1 MKLNLACGM
10 NTKKGW
16 VDVDLL
22 REEVKA
28 ERVDLSKKWP
38 WENSSVERIYCEH
51 FLEHLD
57 RTTKNDE
64 AGLFMREA
72 YRVLEAGGKIRIG
85 VPNAEAAFAFYA
97 GFSDGTFE
105 HEIKHH
111 HPPWV
116 QTDMDHVQW
125 SFRMNGHHKWAY
137 DEQSLGYLMKS
148 VGFDDVFVSPFDEKM
163 DSEIRKIGTLY
174 MIGRKP

>member
-1 MKLNLACGM
+1 M

-85 VPNAEAAFAFYA
+85 VPNAALAVYHLFQFEE
-97 GFSDGTFE
+97 GKDFE
-105 HEIKHH
+105 HEIKKH
-111 HPPWV
+111 HPPWLH
-116 QTDMDHVQW
+116 TPMDHVQW
-125 SFRMNGHHKWAY
+125 SFRMNGGHKWAY

-148 VGFDDVFVSPFDEKM
+148 VGFEDVMPSPFDGEM